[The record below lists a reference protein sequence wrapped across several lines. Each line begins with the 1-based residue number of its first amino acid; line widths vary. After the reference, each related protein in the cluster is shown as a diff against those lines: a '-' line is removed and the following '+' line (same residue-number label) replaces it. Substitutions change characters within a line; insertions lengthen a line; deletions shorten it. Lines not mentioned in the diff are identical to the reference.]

1 MHARST
7 AWPTNDIREP
17 GGAQTVAI
25 TRVPGGRLLTS
36 CSALAST
43 RLIQPVSWYR
53 NAKKTIAH
61 APNPARCHFRGLS
74 DPRTHNPKMADI
86 VVSRDPSSPIHPPSI
101 DGRKFS
107 GSSAVAEN
115 ATRYNSNGSSNP
127 LHVEPSRLP

>member
-1 MHARST
+1 M
-7 AWPTNDIREP
+7 
-17 GGAQTVAI
+17 
-25 TRVPGGRLLTS
+25 TRVPGGRLLTRV
-36 CSALAST
+36 SALASS
-43 RLIQPVSWYR
+43 RLIHPVSWYR

-61 APNPARCHFRGLS
+61 ALNPARCHLRGLS

-86 VVSRDPSSPIHPPSI
+86 VVSRDPSIPIHPPSI

-127 LHVEPSRLP
+127 LHVEPSRLPTYRSAATQENPNKRAAPPR